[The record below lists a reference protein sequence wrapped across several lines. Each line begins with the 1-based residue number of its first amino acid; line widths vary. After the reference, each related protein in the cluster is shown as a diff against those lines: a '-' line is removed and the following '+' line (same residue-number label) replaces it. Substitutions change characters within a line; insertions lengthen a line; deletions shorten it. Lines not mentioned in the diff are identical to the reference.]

1 MNAQTGV
8 VSLAR
13 SLDYDTTSSY
23 SVLIIAQV
31 KNIANNYDNN
41 LNLHVNIIL
50 FTFISHVHLY
60 THAHK
65 INVMKLICLL

>member
-23 SVLIIAQV
+23 SVLIIVQV
-31 KNIANNYDNN
+31 KN
-41 LNLHVNIIL
+41 
-50 FTFISHVHLY
+50 S
-60 THAHK
+60 
-65 INVMKLICLL
+65 